1 MCIGCRFAS
10 DGAEKVQNVLYSS
23 FLNCAFPWHGSTVL
37 NLGKTS
43 SVGGTFRLDLSFDGM
58 VEGIGVGTVCTAI
71 SSLVVDY
78 ILGSHNPQ

>member
-10 DGAEKVQNVLYSS
+10 DGAEKVRNVLYSS

-37 NLGKTS
+37 NLGKT
-43 SVGGTFRLDLSFDGM
+43 SFDGM